1 MSLITRC
8 PACGTMFKVVPDQ
21 LRISEG
27 WVRCGHC
34 SEVFDAA
41 SQLQGDMGA
50 RSTVPGDLPAALPPA
65 PPKTNVRDARDSGL
79 RSTPSEAFPSSL
91 TTEIGS
97 SLPPEAPDSAQLNDE
112 ARAMIEGP
120 LDRPFVLQRVE
131 EPPARASMRSM
142 PPVESGLER
151 ETDLHDLSFV
161 RDARRNAFWSSGPM
175 RIVQWALVLGLGV
188 LLGGQFAM
196 HERDRLA
203 AMQPDWKPW
212 LQAMCEHL
220 NCRLA
225 PPRQIDAIAI
235 DSSSFNKLRTDA
247 YRLNVTLKNQGGMDV
262 EMPALEL
269 TLTDAQDQP
278 VLRRVLLPSDLQP
291 RRLVLAAGGDWSG
304 SVALTVT
311 AAGAGPRVAGYRVLA
326 FYP

>member
-41 SQLQGDMGA
+41 SQLQGDMAG
-50 RSTVPGDLPAALPPA
+50 RPTVPGELPAALPPA

-79 RSTPSEAFPSSL
+79 PSTPSEAFASSL

-97 SLPPEAPDSAQLNDE
+97 SLPVGYPDSVQLREE

-131 EPPARASMRSM
+131 EPPAREGMRSM
-142 PPVESGLER
+142 PPVESELEP
-151 ETDLHDLSFV
+151 ETDLQDLSFV
-161 RDARRNAFWSSGPM
+161 RDAQRHAFWSSRPL
-175 RIVQWALVLGLGV
+175 RIVQWALFLGLGA
-188 LLGGQFAM
+188 LLGLQVAM

-203 AMQPDWKPW
+203 AIQPDWKPW

-225 PPRQIDAIAI
+225 PLRQIEAIAI
-235 DSSSFNKLRTDA
+235 DSSSFNKLRADA
-247 YRLNVTLKNQGGMDV
+247 YRLNVTLKNQGGMEV

-269 TLTDAQDQP
+269 TLTDAQDQA

-291 RRLVLAAGGDWSG
+291 RRSVLAAGGDWSG
-304 SVALTVT
+304 SIALAVVAS
-311 AAGAGPRVAGYRVLA
+311 GAGSRVAGYRVLA